1 MAFILTEADQ
11 KALDHIMIKG
21 NPSGF
26 TLNKDNLQFPPIITK
41 DSKSANWNTIDA
53 MSYEPIAF
61 FKSGNP
67 RDLGLEFQWVTGGR
81 WTPGLIHST
90 IDKVKSYFYT
100 CYQGGNMAD
109 YPVVEITKLYD
120 LITKQR
126 TTWRLNSVNV
136 IYSPELVN
144 ISGVWYPLHVKLSMD
159 LLSVTQ
165 LKPVG
170 EVSAGENT
178 PMQDLKTLEEKPKPG
193 WY

>member
-1 MAFILTEADQ
+1 MAFVLTKADQ
-11 KALDHIMIKG
+11 NAIGNVSIKG

-26 TLNKDNLQFPPIITK
+26 ILNSSNLQFPPTITK

-67 RDLGLEFQWVTGGR
+67 RDLGLEFQWVIGGK
-81 WTPGLIHST
+81 WTPDFVHEIT
-90 IDKVKSYFYT
+90 DKVKSYFYT
-100 CYQGGNMAD
+100 CYQGGNMVD
-109 YPVVEITKLYD
+109 YPIVEINKLYN
-120 LITKQR
+120 LIKKR

-136 IYSPELVN
+136 IYSPELIN
-144 ISGVWYPLHVKLSMD
+144 IGGAWYPLHVKLSMD

-170 EVSAGENT
+170 DGGGGDT
-178 PMQDLKTLEEKPKPG
+178 PMQELKTLEEKPTPG